1 MQSDMARAVMNS
13 EMVGLRAEKERRER
27 EIEELKAAKEGLLQQ
42 VN

>member
-1 MQSDMARAVMNS
+1 MQNDMARAVMNS